1 MLKFISKSFKIYC
14 QLISVISLMLLF
26 QVGVNLFMGLDI
38 SRLYSINEFIL
49 GLVIFYVLAIVLT
62 IYLPNNT
69 KKEGV
74 NNIKD

>member
-38 SRLYSINEFIL
+38 SRLYSINELIT
-49 GLVIFYVLAIVLT
+49 GLISFYVLAIVLT
-62 IYLPNNT
+62 IYLPKNT
-69 KKEGV
+69 EKEGV
-74 NNIKD
+74 NND